1 MPPGRVALVSS
12 PPPSRKPR
20 VAVVFGGRSSEH
32 AISCVS
38 AGSVLRA
45 IDRDTYDVLPIGI
58 GVDGRWVLA
67 ADEPDRMVIAGGV
80 LPTVDPAGSAV
91 VLGGDPT
98 AGGLVLSEPGEVPS
112 ELGQVDVVFPVL
124 HGPYGEDGTIQGL
137 LELAGVPYVGSGV
150 LSSAVSMDKAA
161 MKVML
166 AGAGLPVGPYVV
178 IRDRDWPDSAAGSA
192 GEGGAGEGGAE
203 AVAAVVAGVSELL
216 SLPVFVKPARAGSSV
231 GITKVKRWDDLA
243 AAVETARRHDPKVV
257 VEQGIVGREI
267 ECGVLES
274 EDGRGVEASVC
285 AEIRVHGGREF
296 YDFEAKYLTGDS
308 AGDAAGATEL
318 VVPADLPP
326 EVAARVQSMAAEAF
340 RALECEGFA
349 RADFFVGDDGTV
361 TVNEV
366 NTIPGFTPVSMFP
379 LMWAASGV
387 AYPELVDRLIRSAL
401 SKRPG
406 LR

>member
-1 MPPGRVALVSS
+1 MTEPS
-12 PPPSRKPR
+12 PARKPR

-45 IDRDTYDVLPIGI
+45 IDRDRYDVVPIGI

-67 ADEPDRMVIAGGV
+67 ADSPDRMIITDGV
-80 LPTVDPAGSAV
+80 LPEVDPGGRSV
-91 VLGGDPT
+91 VLAGDPT
-98 AGGLVLSEPGEVPS
+98 AAALVLRDPGQVPDQ
-112 ELGQVDVVFPVL
+112 LGQVDVVFPVL

-166 AGAGLPVGPYVV
+166 AGAGLRVGPYAVLH
-178 IRDRDWPDSAAGSA
+178 DRDWP
-192 GEGGAGEGGAE
+192 EQGAGYVE
-203 AVAAVVAGVSELL
+203 AVDGIVAGLRERL
-216 SLPVFVKPARAGSSV
+216 SLPLFVKPARAGSSV
-231 GITKVKRWDDLA
+231 GISRVTSWADLR
-243 AAVETARRHDPKVV
+243 AAVELARSHDPKVV
-257 VEQGIVGREI
+257 VEEGIAGREI

-274 EDGRGVEASVC
+274 LDGRGVETSVC
-285 AEIRVHGGREF
+285 AEILVRGDHAF
-296 YDFEAKYLTGDS
+296 YDFDAKYL
-308 AGDAAGATEL
+308 AGAEDETEL

-326 EVAARVQSMAAEAF
+326 AVSDLVRQTAARAF

-349 RADFFVGDDGTV
+349 RADFFVGADGAV
-361 TVNEV
+361 TVNEI
-366 NTIPGFTPVSMFP
+366 NTIPGFTPISMFP
-379 LMWAASGV
+379 RMWAATGV
-387 AYPELVDRLIRSAL
+387 DYPALVDRLIGSAL
-401 SKRPG
+401 RKRPG

>member
-1 MPPGRVALVSS
+1 MNA
-12 PPPSRKPR
+12 PPPPRKPR

-45 IDRDTYDVLPIGI
+45 IDRDRYDVVPIGI

-67 ADEPDRMVIAGGV
+67 ADDPDRLVIESGV
-80 LPTVDPAGSAV
+80 LPSVDPTGSSV
-91 VLGGDPT
+91 VLAGDPT
-98 AGGLVLSEPGEVPS
+98 AAALVISDPGQVP
-112 ELGQVDVVFPVL
+112 EALGAVDVVFPVL

-150 LSSAVSMDKAA
+150 LSSAVAMDKAA

-178 IRDRDWPDSAAGSA
+178 LRDRDWAGTDRQAASLA
-192 GEGGAGEGGAE
+192 HVRA
-203 AVAAVVAGVSELL
+203 SLELPL
-216 SLPVFVKPARAGSSV
+216 FVKPARAGSSV
-231 GITKVKRWDDLA
+231 GISKVKDWADLEA
-243 AAVETARRHDPKVV
+243 AIEAARVHDPKVV
-257 VEQGIVGREI
+257 VEHGLTGREI
-267 ECGVLES
+267 ECGVLEAV
-274 EDGRGVEASVC
+274 DGLGVDTSVC
-285 AEIRVHGGREF
+285 AEIRVHGGHEF
-296 YDFEAKYLTGDS
+296 YDFEAKYLGD
-308 AGDAAGATEL
+308 DVTEL
-318 VVPADLPP
+318 VVPADLDATLSDH
-326 EVAARVQSMAAEAF
+326 VRDLAAQAF

-349 RADFFVGDDGTV
+349 RVDFFVGADGTV

-379 LMWAASGV
+379 LVWAASGLD
-387 AYPELVDRLIRSAL
+387 YPALVDRLIASAL
-401 SKRPG
+401 RKRHG

>member
-1 MPPGRVALVSS
+1 MNS

-45 IDRDTYDVLPIGI
+45 IDRDRYDVVPIGI

-67 ADEPDRMVIAGGV
+67 ADDPDRMVITEGV
-80 LPTVDPAGSAV
+80 LPSVDPTGSS
-91 VLGGDPT
+91 VLLAGDPT
-98 AGGLVLSEPGEVPS
+98 ARHLVISDPGQVPG

-166 AGAGLPVGPYVV
+166 AGAGLPVGPHLV
-178 IRDRDWPDSAAGSA
+178 ISGRDWPDHRQPDGPAAGAGQPASA
-192 GEGGAGEGGAE
+192 PPTSP
-203 AVAAVVAGVSELL
+203 AAPQILDQVRRQLT
-216 SLPVFVKPARAGSSV
+216 LPVFVKPARAGSSV
-231 GITKVKRWDDLA
+231 GITKVKDWADLE
-243 AAVETARRHDPKVV
+243 AAVDTARQFDPKVV
-257 VEQGIVGREI
+257 VEQAVEGREI
-267 ECGVLES
+267 ECGVLETL
-274 EDGRGVEASVC
+274 DGSGVETSVC
-285 AEIRVHGGREF
+285 AEIVLPSSREF
-296 YDFEAKYLTGDS
+296 YDFDAKYLSDS
-308 AGDAAGATEL
+308 DPDTDSTTL
-318 VVPADLPP
+318 VVPADLPV
-326 EVAARVQSMAAEAF
+326 EVSRQVRAMAVDAF

-349 RADFFVGDDGTV
+349 RVDFFVGPQGTV

-379 LMWAASGV
+379 LMWAATGV
-387 AYPELVDRLIRSAL
+387 DYPTLVDRLIGSAL
-401 SKRPG
+401 RKRPG

>member
-1 MPPGRVALVSS
+1 MNALQPVAGSGEEV
-12 PPPSRKPR
+12 PHRKPR

-45 IDRDTYDVLPIGI
+45 IDRERYDVVPIGI

-67 ADEPDRMVIAGGV
+67 ADDPDRLVIASGV
-80 LPTVDPAGSAV
+80 LPAVDPSGSS
-91 VLGGDPT
+91 VLLAGDPT
-98 AGGLVLSEPGEVPS
+98 AGALVISDPSRVP
-112 ELGQVDVVFPVL
+112 EALGAVDVVFPVL

-178 IRDRDWPDSAAGSA
+178 VHDRDWSGD
-192 GEGGAGEGGAE
+192 EGP
-203 AVAAVVAGVSELL
+203 AAVVAAVRERLT
-216 SLPVFVKPARAGSSV
+216 LPVFVKPARAGSSV
-231 GITKVKRWDDLA
+231 GITKVKSWDDLGSA
-243 AAVETARRHDPKVV
+243 IGSARGHDPKVV
-257 VEQGIVGREI
+257 VEQGLSGREI

-274 EDGRGVEASVC
+274 VDGRGVETSVC
-285 AEIRVHGGREF
+285 AEIRVHGDHEF
-296 YDFEAKYLTGDS
+296 YDFEAKYLGD
-308 AGDAAGATEL
+308 DVTEL
-318 VVPADLPP
+318 LVPADLPDGLS
-326 EVAARVQSMAAEAF
+326 ERIQAMAVAAF

-349 RADFFVGDDGTV
+349 RVDFFVGDDDSV

-387 AYPELVDRLIRSAL
+387 DYPTLVDRLIESAL
-401 SKRPG
+401 RKRSG

>member
-1 MPPGRVALVSS
+1 MNA
-12 PPPSRKPR
+12 PPPPRKPR

-45 IDRDTYDVLPIGI
+45 IDRDRYDVVPIGI

-67 ADEPDRMVIAGGV
+67 ADDPDRLVIESGV
-80 LPTVDPAGSAV
+80 LPSVDPTGSSV
-91 VLGGDPT
+91 VLAGDPT
-98 AGGLVLSEPGEVPS
+98 AAALVISDPGQVP
-112 ELGQVDVVFPVL
+112 EALGAVDVVFPVL

-150 LSSAVSMDKAA
+150 LSSAVAMDKAA

-178 IRDRDWPDSAAGSA
+178 LRDRDWTGADRRAAFLA
-192 GEGGAGEGGAE
+192 HVRA
-203 AVAAVVAGVSELL
+203 
-216 SLPVFVKPARAGSSV
+216 SLQLPLFVKPARAGSSV
-231 GITKVKRWDDLA
+231 GISKVKDWADLEA
-243 AAVETARRHDPKVV
+243 AIETARAHDPKVV
-257 VEQGIVGREI
+257 VEHGLTGREI
-267 ECGVLES
+267 ECGVLEAV
-274 EDGRGVEASVC
+274 DGLGVDTSVC
-285 AEIRVHGGREF
+285 AEIRVHGGHEF
-296 YDFEAKYLTGDS
+296 YDFEAKYLGD
-308 AGDAAGATEL
+308 DVTEL
-318 VVPADLPP
+318 VVPADLDTPLSDH
-326 EVAARVQSMAAEAF
+326 VRDLAAQAF

-349 RADFFVGDDGTV
+349 RVDFFVGADGTV

-379 LMWAASGV
+379 LVWAASGLD
-387 AYPELVDRLIRSAL
+387 YPALVDRLIASAL
-401 SKRPG
+401 RKRHG

>member
-1 MPPGRVALVSS
+1 MNS

-45 IDRDTYDVLPIGI
+45 IDRDRYDVVPIGI

-67 ADEPDRMVIAGGV
+67 ADDPDRMVITEGV
-80 LPTVDPAGSAV
+80 LPSVDPAGSS
-91 VLGGDPT
+91 VLLAGDPT
-98 AGGLVLSEPGEVPS
+98 ARHLVISDPGQVPG

-166 AGAGLPVGPYVV
+166 AGAGLPVGPHLV
-178 IRDRDWPDSAAGSA
+178 ISGRDWPDHRQPDGPAAGAGQPASA
-192 GEGGAGEGGAE
+192 PPTSP
-203 AVAAVVAGVSELL
+203 AAPQILDQVRRQLT
-216 SLPVFVKPARAGSSV
+216 LPVFVKPARAGSSV
-231 GITKVKRWDDLA
+231 GITKVKDWADLE
-243 AAVETARRHDPKVV
+243 AAVDTARQFDPKVV
-257 VEQGIVGREI
+257 VEQAVEGREI
-267 ECGVLES
+267 ECGVLETL
-274 EDGRGVEASVC
+274 DGSGVETSVC
-285 AEIRVHGGREF
+285 AEIVLPSSREF
-296 YDFEAKYLTGDS
+296 YDFDAKYLSDS
-308 AGDAAGATEL
+308 DPDTDSTTL
-318 VVPADLPP
+318 VVPADLPV
-326 EVAARVQSMAAEAF
+326 EVSREVRAMAVDAF

-349 RADFFVGDDGTV
+349 RVDFFVGPQGTV

-379 LMWAASGV
+379 LMWAATGV
-387 AYPELVDRLIRSAL
+387 DYPTLVDRLIGSAL
-401 SKRPG
+401 RKRPG